1 MKIGRATMFENVNI
15 GDLLILHSGNRQPQI
30 VEVTRITKTLIEC
43 DHKLKFRKKDGR
55 STNGGIWVFTYLAI
69 PKEGELRQ
77 IRTKC
82 FKRFVLKR
90 VSKLDEDDISLEQAL
105 KIKEILNF

>member
-1 MKIGRATMFENVNI
+1 MANSEFENVNI
-15 GDLLILHSGNRQPQI
+15 GDLLIHHSNNGQPQI

-43 DHKLKFRKKDGR
+43 GHNLKFRKKDGR
-55 STNGGIWVFTYLAI
+55 STSGGIWFCTYIAL

-77 IRTKC
+77 IRIKS

-105 KIKEILNF
+105 KIKEILHF